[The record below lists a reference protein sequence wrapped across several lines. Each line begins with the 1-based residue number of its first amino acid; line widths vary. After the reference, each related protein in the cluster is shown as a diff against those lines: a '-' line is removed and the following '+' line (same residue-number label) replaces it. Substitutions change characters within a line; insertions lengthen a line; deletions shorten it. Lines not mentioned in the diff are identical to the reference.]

1 VLRALAIL
9 RELNRQQNTTVDQ
22 LHRATALPKPTVM
35 RLLGT
40 LSAAGLVAKGTRGI
54 GYHVTSDVL
63 ALSSGF
69 HGGPL
74 VAEAGRPWAADLT
87 RRLRWPAAIAVQ
99 EGGRIVISVSTAADS
114 GVSPFHGTIGV
125 RHSLVTRA
133 LGRAYLAWCPEEE
146 RKILL
151 RMLAASID
159 PEDRPPNLE
168 RVVRAMVAT
177 VRRQGYALRDP
188 KVEPRSSNT
197 VAVPIMLDEAVAGTI
212 GLSFF
217 RSAVGHRALTEEL
230 VPSLKQ
236 ASREITASMERLRTG
251 DPAARA

>member
-1 VLRALAIL
+1 M
-9 RELNRQQNTTVDQ
+9 DQ
-22 LHRATALPKPTVM
+22 LHRVTALPKPTVM

-40 LSAAGLVAKGTRGI
+40 LAKAGLVAKGERGI
-54 GYHVTSDVL
+54 GYRVTSDVQ

-74 VAEAGRPWAADLT
+74 VAQAGRPWAIDLT
-87 RRLRWPAAIAVQ
+87 RRLRWPAAIGVLDGA
-99 EGGRIVISVSTAADS
+99 RIAISVSTVAS
-114 GVSPFHGTIGV
+114 STMSPFHATIGV

-146 RKILL
+146 LRILL
-151 RMLAASID
+151 RMLAASAD

-168 RVVRAMVAT
+168 RVVRMTIAT
-177 VRRQGYALRDP
+177 TLRQGYALRDP

-197 VAVPIMLDEAVAGTI
+197 VAVPIMHGPSVAGTI

-217 RSAVGHRALTEEL
+217 RSAVGQQSLVEDL
-230 VPSLKQ
+230 VPALQQ
-236 ASREITASMERLRTG
+236 ASREITASMTRLQCSAPV
-251 DPAARA
+251 PAEAV